1 MTFDLDFSDTH
12 SERGALDTRACYI
25 AANIKHKQ
33 NSCHLTRYN
42 DLKVNKKYR
51 RWKMRI
57 RFFIDFGSSVFLIFF
72 LLLLLLFVGSIGNGK
87 FSSTLFALFFIIV
100 SVFFLFLVLV
110 FGGLCVKNIKQQK
123 NAF

>member
-1 MTFDLDFSDTH
+1 MTFDWDFSYTH
-12 SERGALDTRACYI
+12 SERGVLDTRACYI

-57 RFFIDFGSSVFLIFF
+57 RVAFFTRSVMSEPSRKLLEDSGYLEKFFFGF
-72 LLLLLLFVGSIGNGK
+72 
-87 FSSTLFALFFIIV
+87 
-100 SVFFLFLVLV
+100 FLVL
-110 FGGLCVKNIKQQK
+110 
-123 NAF
+123 